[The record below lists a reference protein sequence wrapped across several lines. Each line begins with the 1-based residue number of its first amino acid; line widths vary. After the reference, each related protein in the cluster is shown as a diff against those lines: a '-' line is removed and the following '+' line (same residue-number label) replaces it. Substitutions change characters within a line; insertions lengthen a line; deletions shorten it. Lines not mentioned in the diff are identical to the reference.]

1 MTTVLDLNPTT
12 HDLTKF
18 VRSTLH
24 GQNINEDRLF
34 RFVFPV
40 PLVEDR
46 SNSHLIKR
54 LVATHIVLYI
64 HIELTCHNILQDK
77 SISRKQ

>member
-46 SNSHLIKR
+46 SNSHFK
-54 LVATHIVLYI
+54 
-64 HIELTCHNILQDK
+64 K
-77 SISRKQ
+77 S